1 MSTQTQPSQETA
13 AVPRIKPYQVIMMLV
28 SLVILPA
35 VILFGA
41 AGRLNWVAG
50 WAYLLVVGGLAVLS
64 RAWLIRTNPALA
76 VERNR
81 AYARTD
87 AKTWDR
93 YLMALVG
100 LIGPWIVLLV
110 AGLDARNDW
119 SAPIAPGLQIAALLV
134 IVLGMLIANWAMFSN
149 PFFSATV
156 RIQTDRG
163 HTVVSR
169 GPYRFVRHPGYSSGL
184 LLYLA
189 VPVMLGSWWGLI
201 PAALVDLLVVV
212 RTVLEDRALHEELPG
227 YREYAQRVRYRLIP
241 GLW

>member
-1 MSTQTQPSQETA
+1 MKPQTQPSTPPA
-13 AVPRIKPYQVIMMLV
+13 ATSSITPAQVIRMLV
-28 SLVILPA
+28 LLMILPA

-41 AGRLNWVAG
+41 AGRLDWAAG
-50 WAYLLVVGGLAVLS
+50 WAYLLAVGGLAVLS
-64 RAWLIRTNPALA
+64 RAWLMRTNPALA

-110 AGLDARNDW
+110 AGLDARNGW
-119 SAPIAPGLQIAALLV
+119 SAPIAPGLQIAALVV
-134 IVLGMLIANWAMFSN
+134 IVLSMLIATWAMFSN

-189 VPVMLGSWWGLI
+189 VPVLLGSWWGLI
-201 PAALVDLLVVV
+201 PAALVDLLVIY
-212 RTVLEDRALHEELPG
+212 RTVLEDRTLHEELPG
-227 YREYAQRVRYRLIP
+227 YPEYAARVRYRLIP
-241 GLW
+241 GVW